1 MPTRFAADLVCPVC
15 AGKLAARNDA
25 LACRACAARYPV
37 LQGVPLLLPG
47 VTLAEG
53 RSPDAGF
60 VEDIARIAAPS
71 DPPAAREPLR
81 RVFSSEIVFP
91 DRRLGAEGHRFL
103 HRLRSS
109 GFVFR
114 DPDGAPPAPPAAE
127 STPGDPAHSPE
138 TRVELNVLTA
148 PDAVRA
154 GDGFAVQVRV
164 VNHGPG
170 ALRSTG
176 ETPFYL
182 SYWAEAP
189 GAAEPEEGRRTALL
203 IDLPPGRAL
212 TQPVF
217 IEAPRETGA
226 WSYDITP
233 MIEQVAWQHAAS
245 VRVRVQAVP
254 ASAPD
259 PLATGWP
266 ESGTLRDYGAD
277 HAHALALMGGWL
289 RARPA
294 ERPEPRV
301 LALAGGW
308 LRARLAGWF
317 AARILELGGN
327 AAPMLAVPGAGL
339 PGARLYN
346 LDVDPYGLAFGTIQR
361 RIGGGPAVFDVAGD
375 GMGLP
380 FADASL
386 DAVVMFATLH
396 HFPDPA
402 RLLRHLRSK
411 LAPGGLICVMCEPVS
426 QVSREY
432 LPDDYREEL
441 LDGICEQ
448 AFQPWEYRQFFE
460 AAGLRVAHATL
471 DVGSLKVALEAD
483 PNADASPVD
492 SSAAPDSAGA
502 GQAGTGR
509 GGALSFVRRL
519 LRRRAAA

>member
-1 MPTRFAADLVCPVC
+1 MPTRFADDLVCPVC
-15 AGKLAARNDA
+15 MGELAERSDS
-25 LACRACAARYPV
+25 LACRACATEYPV

-47 VTLAEG
+47 VAVAAG

-81 RVFSSEIVFP
+81 RVFSSEITFP
-91 DRRLGAEGHRFL
+91 DRQLGIEGQRFL

-114 DPDGAPPAPPAAE
+114 DPDGGPVASPAAE
-127 STPGDPAHSPE
+127 SAPRDPSHSPD
-138 TRVELNVLTA
+138 TRVELIVLTA
-148 PDAVRA
+148 PDAVRV
-154 GDGFAVQVRV
+154 GGGFAVQVRV

-170 ALRSTG
+170 VLRSTG
-176 ETPFYL
+176 ETPFHL

-189 GAAEPEEGRRTALL
+189 GATKLAEGRRTALL
-203 IDLPPGRAL
+203 IDLPPGRTLA
-212 TQPVF
+212 QPVF
-217 IEAPRETGA
+217 IEAPRKTGV

-233 MIEQVAWQHAAS
+233 MIEHVCWQHAAS
-245 VRVRVQAVP
+245 VRVRVRAVP

-266 ESGTLRDYGAD
+266 ESGTQRDYGAD
-277 HAHALALMGGWL
+277 HAHAVALMG
-289 RARPA
+289 
-294 ERPEPRV
+294 E
-301 LALAGGW
+301 W
-308 LRARLAGWF
+308 LRARLADRPEP
-317 AARILELGGN
+317 RILELGGN

-339 PGARLYN
+339 SGAHLYN
-346 LDVDPYGLAFGTIQR
+346 LDIDPYGLAFGTIQR

-380 FADASL
+380 FADGSL

-396 HFPDPA
+396 HFPDPV

-426 QVSREY
+426 QVSREH

-460 AAGLRVAHATL
+460 AAGLRVAHAML
-471 DVGSLKVALEAD
+471 DVGSLKVALEAN
-483 PNADASPVD
+483 PNADASPAGSPV
-492 SSAAPDSAGA
+492 ADSAGA

-509 GGALSFVRRL
+509 GGALSLVRRL